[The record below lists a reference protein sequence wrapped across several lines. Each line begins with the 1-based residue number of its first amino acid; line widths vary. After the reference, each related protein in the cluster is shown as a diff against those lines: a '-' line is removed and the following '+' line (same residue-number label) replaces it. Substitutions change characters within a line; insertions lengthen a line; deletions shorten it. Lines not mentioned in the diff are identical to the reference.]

1 MPVTQP
7 TSRWPFHVIAKPI
20 GAICNINCAYCFY
33 LEKEHLYSY
42 PNRAAFRMSPEV
54 LESYVQQYIAAQ
66 PESLPEIN
74 FAWQGGEPTL
84 LGVDF
89 FRRAV
94 ALQKQYARPGQSVT
108 NSFQTNG
115 LLLDDEWCA
124 LFKSEGF
131 LVGLSIDGPEALHDR
146 YRVDLHGRGTFARVM
161 AGLER
166 LQKHGVEYNTLT
178 VVQNDN
184 GDHGAEVYRFLR
196 GIGSRFL
203 QIIPIVEYAGGKNA
217 PSHLPTQVQ
226 VSERTVGPAQWG
238 RFLNAVWDEWLKE
251 DIGQVFVQ
259 HFDMMLGL
267 ALRYP
272 ATLCVHSQTC
282 GRALAIEHNGD
293 LYSCDHFVTPEYR
306 LGNIQ
311 QRKLAV
317 LVDSEAQQKFG
328 ADKSNTL
335 PRYCRDCQYQ
345 RYCYGG
351 CPAHRIK
358 HTPSGEPGLNHLCE
372 GYMLFYGHT
381 LPTLRA
387 MAEAMRRG
395 GTARDYPRFLSATG
409 N

>member
-203 QIIPIVEYAGGKNA
+203 QIIPIVEYAGGK
-217 PSHLPTQVQ
+217 
-226 VSERTVGPAQWG
+226 
-238 RFLNAVWDEWLKE
+238 
-251 DIGQVFVQ
+251 
-259 HFDMMLGL
+259 
-267 ALRYP
+267 
-272 ATLCVHSQTC
+272 
-282 GRALAIEHNGD
+282 
-293 LYSCDHFVTPEYR
+293 
-306 LGNIQ
+306 
-311 QRKLAV
+311 
-317 LVDSEAQQKFG
+317 
-328 ADKSNTL
+328 
-335 PRYCRDCQYQ
+335 
-345 RYCYGG
+345 
-351 CPAHRIK
+351 
-358 HTPSGEPGLNHLCE
+358 
-372 GYMLFYGHT
+372 
-381 LPTLRA
+381 
-387 MAEAMRRG
+387 
-395 GTARDYPRFLSATG
+395 
-409 N
+409 